1 LCKKRKEKKTMME
14 HGWSQTRTTIKGKYL
29 VPGASPVAPQEE
41 NSALTWSLKVGGYT
55 KGQPAAV
62 IMVRTKIN
70 FEISAHCSGRDYSL
84 PEMQSES
91 IIEASPLNTYFLPC
105 LFLYW

>member
-1 LCKKRKEKKTMME
+1 MME

-29 VPGASPVAPQEE
+29 VPRPGASPVAPQE
-41 NSALTWSLKVGGYT
+41 VGGYT